1 MAYSNVGT
9 PVFYVDNY
17 LYHKAIGTEL
27 KETSASSGGVK
38 PPIIPEAYT
47 LNPSFA
53 NNINN
58 EADWDTSGMS
68 FTIPLAY
75 DVDKNDFTGNKG
87 IGFFNNGND
96 RIRENNGLSLKE
108 IRDQY
113 IRGND

>member
-38 PPIIPEAYT
+38 PSIIPEAYT

-75 DVDKNDFTGNKG
+75 DVDKYDFTGNDISLG
-87 IGFFNNGND
+87 IIISIFTALPTGS
-96 RIRENNGLSLKE
+96 IKILSKS
-108 IRDQY
+108 
-113 IRGND
+113 